1 MEKQKVCIVG
11 AGFSGA
17 VLARELAN
25 AGIESLVIEE
35 RSHLGGNCH
44 SERDEKTGVMLH
56 VYGPHIFHTD
66 DTQVWKYINKY
77 GEMMPYVNRV
87 KAVSNDKV
95 YTLPINLLTINQLF
109 GKNLAPSE
117 AQDFIRDQADKSI
130 TDPQNFEEQA
140 LSMVGKTI
148 YEAFFKGYT
157 IKQWGVDPKRL
168 PASILKRLP
177 IRFDYNDNYFK
188 HAYQGMPK
196 EGYTA
201 IIEKI
206 LDLPEIEVRLE
217 TKHEDIHEDIE
228 GDFLHTFYTGPLDRY
243 FDYQLGRLGY
253 RTLDFEKSYHKGDF
267 QGTAVINYCD
277 EATPH
282 TRITE
287 HKYFAPWEQE
297 DFSETVCYTEFS
309 RECEADDIPYYPIR
323 LVDDKKLLEKYV
335 LLASEQSNVTFM
347 GRLGTYTYLDMDV
360 TIRRALDT
368 AKTITPLLQQKET
381 IASFIHS
388 PI

>member
-1 MEKQKVCIVG
+1 MSKKKICIVG

-17 VLARELAN
+17 VIARELAL
-25 AGIESLVIEE
+25 AGIESLVIDE
-35 RSHLGGNCH
+35 RDHLGGNCH
-44 SERDEKTGVMLH
+44 SGRDEKTGVMLH

-66 DTQVWKYINKY
+66 DTEVWDYINQF

-109 GKNLAPSE
+109 GKNLSPKE
-117 AQDFIRDQADKSI
+117 AKVFVEEQADKSI
-130 TDPQNFEEQA
+130 TNPQNFEEQA

-157 IKQWGVDPKRL
+157 IKQWGVDPARL

-188 HAYQGMPK
+188 HTYQGMPK
-196 EGYTA
+196 YGYTA
-201 IIEKI
+201 IIEAI
-206 LDLPEIEVRLE
+206 LDMPEIEVSLG
-217 TKHEDIHEDIE
+217 TKYEDIDGE
-228 GDFLHTFYTGPLDRY
+228 FLHTFYTGPLDRY
-243 FDYQLGRLGY
+243 FDYQLGKLGY
-253 RTLDFEKSYHKGDF
+253 RTLDFEKSYHMGDF
-267 QGTAVINYCD
+267 QGTAVMNYCD
-277 EATPH
+277 VDVPY

-297 DFSETVCYTEFS
+297 QFTETVCYTEFS
-309 RECEADDIPYYPIR
+309 RHCESGDIPYYPLR
-323 LVDDKKLLEKYV
+323 LIDDKLMLEKYV
-335 LLASEQSNVTFM
+335 SLANNENGITFI

-368 AKTITPLLQQKET
+368 SAELIPLLQQNKKVQ
-381 IASFIHS
+381 SFVHS

>member
-1 MEKQKVCIVG
+1 MEKMKVCIVG

-17 VLARELAN
+17 VLARELAL
-25 AGIESLVIEE
+25 AGIESLVIDE
-35 RSHLGGNCH
+35 REHLGGNCH
-44 SERDEKTGVMLH
+44 SERDAKTGVMLH

-66 DTQVWKYINKY
+66 DDEVWGYINQFGK
-77 GEMMPYVNRV
+77 MMPYVNRV

-109 GKNLAPSE
+109 GKNMSPSE
-117 AQDFIRDQADKSI
+117 AKVFIEQQADKTI
-130 TDPQNFEEQA
+130 TSPQNFEEQA
-140 LSMVGKTI
+140 LSMVGKII

-157 IKQWGVDPKRL
+157 IKQWGVDPTRL

-188 HAYQGMPK
+188 HKYQGMPK
-196 EGYTA
+196 EGYTD
-201 IIEKI
+201 IIENI
-206 LDLPEIEVRLE
+206 LDMPQIEVKLG
-217 TKHEDIHEDIE
+217 TKYEDVK
-228 GDFLHTFYTGPLDRY
+228 GDFAHTFYTGPLDRY
-243 FDYQLGRLGY
+243 FNYKLGRLGY
-253 RTLDFEKSYHKGDF
+253 RTLDFEKSYHNGDY

-277 EATPH
+277 DTIPH

-297 DFSETVCYTEFS
+297 NFTETVCYTEFS
-309 RECEADDIPYYPIR
+309 RKCEAEDIPYYPIR

-335 LLASEQSNVTFM
+335 SLANEQSDVTFM

-360 TIRRALDT
+360 TIRRALD
-368 AKTITPLLQQKET
+368 
-381 IASFIHS
+381 ASAELIPQLKQCGKVPAFVHS
-388 PI
+388 PV